1 MSLDIT
7 HARNDAI
14 RGKMS
19 EILRRNKK
27 RRRAVITP
35 LTKALIT
42 GNRSFGRREVFRRFV
57 ALLLATRSTTA
68 KENAHNAKTQ
78 KPNPNT
84 TIRTFV

>member
-68 KENAHNAKTQ
+68 KKMHTMSKH
-78 KPNPNT
+78 KNPT
-84 TIRTFV
+84 LIQP